1 METARRRPEDL
12 ASFLMLRLVKTAVRS
27 VMPAAST
34 GGEASWKGEPW
45 RGDGR
50 TETIMVWWWLGAVAG
65 RGRWSR
71 GVDRLGIQRR

>member
-1 METARRRPEDL
+1 
-12 ASFLMLRLVKTAVRS
+12 

-34 GGEASWKGEPW
+34 GGEASWNGEPW

-50 TETIMVWWWLGAVAG
+50 TETIMVWWWLGAVAL